1 MPLLD
6 TQKITDDLTA
16 AGVNNQQA
24 RLFASKMEEAA
35 HIIRG
40 DLTTKADLK
49 GLENALK
56 AVEQE
61 LRSKIQLV
69 RMELRGD
76 MKDMTNRLTLI
87 FASLLGLAVAV
98 LKLWP

>member
-6 TQKITDDLTA
+6 TQKIADDLTA

-49 GLENALK
+49 
-56 AVEQE
+56 AVVQE
-61 LRSKIQLV
+61 LRSEIQLV

-76 MKDMTNRLTLI
+76 MKDMTNRITLI

-98 LKLWP
+98 LKLWQ